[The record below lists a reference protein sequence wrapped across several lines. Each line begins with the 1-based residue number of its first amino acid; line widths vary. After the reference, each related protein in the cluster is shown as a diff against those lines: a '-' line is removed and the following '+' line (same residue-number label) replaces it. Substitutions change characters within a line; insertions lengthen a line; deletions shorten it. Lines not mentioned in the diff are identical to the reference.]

1 MIQFTET
8 NIIIAV
14 IGMVGLLSSGIV
26 ITTALSV
33 IGPTVIDTV
42 RVYSLKVTMFFD
54 PFHTAPVRYVVISDS
69 QLSQLRLQQL
79 ENDILVL
86 ESQVNR
92 YESGL
97 AEVKAKLKLKKDLYK
112 EAGALNG
119 SKTTEALS
127 QSGESGVT

>member
-1 MIQFTET
+1 M
-8 NIIIAV
+8 
-14 IGMVGLLSSGIV
+14 
-26 ITTALSV
+26 
-33 IGPTVIDTV
+33 
-42 RVYSLKVTMFFD
+42 YSLKVTMFFD

-69 QLSQLRLQQL
+69 QLSQLKLQQL

-119 SKTTEALS
+119 SKTTEALPK
-127 QSGESGVT
+127 SGESGDT